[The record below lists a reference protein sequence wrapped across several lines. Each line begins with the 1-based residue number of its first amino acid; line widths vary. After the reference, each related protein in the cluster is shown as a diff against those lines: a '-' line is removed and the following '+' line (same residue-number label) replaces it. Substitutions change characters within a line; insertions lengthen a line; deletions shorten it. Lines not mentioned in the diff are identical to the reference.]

1 MGRRFAFVV
10 REAWRGL
17 SRNAVSASAAVIALA
32 VGLVLL
38 GGALLIDA
46 QVRHVSGFW
55 FDDSELSIFL
65 CQNGCPAGSERNRT
79 DLERALRN
87 DRRVAAVTFDSS
99 QAAYQRLIESFE
111 QQPNPLA
118 AVSREELPPSLRVDL
133 HPDVDAGAVA
143 DTYRQRP
150 GVHAVVN
157 RDDALAFPQTLLRGL
172 RTGALVWALVQLV
185 AVVVL
190 VANTITQ
197 SVYVRREQLTIMDLV
212 GASRWQINLPLLA
225 EGWVVATT
233 GWAGAWIPL
242 LAFWPDVSQAIA
254 GDISSIPA
262 VGTAQVVTLGP
273 ALLATGLAVTTV
285 TALIA
290 TRTALRSTD

>member
-1 MGRRFAFVV
+1 MGRRLAFVV

-17 SRNAVSASAAVIALA
+17 SRNAVAASAAVVALA

-46 QVRHVSGFW
+46 QARQVSGFW

-65 CQNGCPAGSERNRT
+65 CQDDCPTDGERMRT
-79 DLERALRN
+79 HLEGDLHD
-87 DRRVAAVTFDSS
+87 DRRVSGVTFDSS
-99 QAAYQRLIESFE
+99 QAAYHRLIESFE
-111 QQPNPLA
+111 QQPNPLV

-133 HPDVDAGAVA
+133 HPDVDASAVA

-150 GVHAVVN
+150 DVHAVVN

-197 SVYVRREQLTIMDLV
+197 SVHVRREQLTIMRLV
-212 GASRWQINLPLLA
+212 GASRWQVELPLLA
-225 EGWVVATT
+225 EGWAVATV
-233 GWAGAWIPL
+233 GWAGAWVPL
-242 LAFWPDVSQAIA
+242 LTLWPDVSRALV
-254 GDISSIPA
+254 GDISSVPT
-262 VGTAQVVTLGP
+262 VGTAQVIALGP
-273 ALLATGLAVTTV
+273 ALLVVGLAVTTI

-290 TRTALRSTD
+290 TRTALRSTS